1 MSRILTAPE
10 NDVCQV
16 TRSLFSRSFRVI
28 KVRLH
33 GRSLF
38 MWRRRAYV
46 RLSVALALASMT
58 FFATSGYG
66 QSIATQPGAPD
77 KEVVAPQRPR
87 SNNPEK
93 LVVADGARPVDL
105 EKEVTAVKAENAAV
119 REQLRRVEEQ
129 QKTLLELVE
138 RLQQRLDGAKAADVS
153 VPVTNTASVP

>member
-46 RLSVALALASMT
+46 RLSVALALASVT

-66 QSIATQPGAPD
+66 QSLATQPGAPD
-77 KEVVAPQRPR
+77 KEVVAPQGPR
-87 SNNPEK
+87 SKNPEK
-93 LVVADGARPVDL
+93 PVVANAARPVDL
-105 EKEVTAVKAENAAV
+105 EKEVAAVKAENAAA
-119 REQLRRVEEQ
+119 REQPRKVDEQ
-129 QKTLLELVE
+129 QKARLALVKH
-138 RLQQRLDGAKAADVS
+138 LTQPLGGTKHAG
-153 VPVTNTASVP
+153 